1 MFKRLVVATIL
12 IAVLFTNLP
21 GSSAQS
27 PEPEVLLHLSWG
39 GEGNVLNHGSDMRLT
54 SEGHILIVNGHYNR
68 ITRIIPG
75 EEIFQNFGGVGFGE
89 GQIINASGITTGPDG
104 RIYVT
109 GFGIQIFTGEGQYL
123 QTIMSYDEETGN
135 ADQISD
141 VAIDASGNLHA
152 IAIYGDKFSIKSFS
166 PDGTLINQWNQ
177 WITPIGNDPLVNP
190 IKIETTPDNNLIIAE
205 QGDYFGHNGRIV
217 ICDTQGNFINAV
229 DQLDETNYYEA
240 PVDVAIN
247 PVNGNIFVVDVQNP
261 QIYEFT
267 PDLET
272 LVKHWGTYGDA
283 PGLLFAPLSIEFDSL
298 GNLLVLSGEHN
309 IQVFT
314 PEGEYLRSYGIRAD
328 SPGQFKSPF
337 DILVSTSGNVYVADS
352 NNNRVQAFDQNGTF
366 LFEWNFES
374 GFARG
379 ISEDSNGIIYV
390 TQSDKICKYDLTGL
404 LECWSVPDENPDQPT
419 YLWDVVLQTVPV
431 DSGVEELVFTIKYEK
446 RIQIFKKDGTLVKTF
461 GIEDYLSGLAVDS
474 SGVIFAVNWQE
485 DKVYKYSP
493 DGLLLAETTLMGY
506 YSNTIGFGP
515 DGYLYLVDPRNN
527 CMLRMNPADLSI
539 DKTWVGEYGDINTYF
554 QGAYGFDFSEDGL
567 LYLIDGGNARVLVF
581 ELIDNQPIQSSRS
594 SILQSYAVT
603 SVENLVQNGGFE
615 NELGSANWTFGG
627 SLPFQRSSEA
637 FSGSYA
643 LQLGELSHAGQDYAQ
658 AYTTIS
664 IPEDFL
670 FPELSFYYQV
680 QSNDSIDNADLFVEV
695 KDGVGLNHLTKIV
708 NSGSEMEDGHGV
720 WKEATL
726 SLNAFR
732 GQTIRINFLARN
744 RTNTSTGI
752 LALIDDVQIISK
764 GQSIYIPLISR

>member
-1 MFKRLVVATIL
+1 MFKRFVVAIIL
-12 IAVLFTNLP
+12 IAVLFMDMP
-21 GSSAQS
+21 GGFAQS
-27 PEPEVLLHLSWG
+27 PEPEISLHHSWG

-54 SEGHILIVNGHYNR
+54 SEGHILVVNRHYNR

-75 EEIFQNFGGVGFGE
+75 DETFQNFGGFGFGE
-89 GQIINASGITTGPDG
+89 GQLVNASGITTGPNG
-104 RIYVT
+104 TIFVT
-109 GFGIQIFTGEGQYL
+109 GFGIQIFTGDGQYL

-135 ADQISD
+135 ADHISD
-141 VAIDASGNLHA
+141 VAIDATGNLHA
-152 IAIYGDKFSIKSFS
+152 IAIYGDKFTIKSFT
-166 PDGTLINQWNQ
+166 PDGTLYNQ
-177 WITPIGNDPLVNP
+177 WITPIGSDIPLVHP

-205 QGDYFGHNGRIV
+205 FGDNFGRNGRV
-217 ICDTQGNFINAV
+217 VVCDTQGHFVKAVGQIN
-229 DQLDETNYYEA
+229 ETDYLEIPA
-240 PVDVAIN
+240 DVATN
-247 PVNGNIFVVDVQNP
+247 PVNGNIFVVDVQKP
-261 QIYEFT
+261 RIYEFS

-272 LVKHWGTYGDA
+272 LINQWGTYGDA
-283 PGLLFAPLSIEFDSL
+283 PGLLFGPVSIEFDNL
-298 GNLLVLSGEHN
+298 GNLLVLSSAHN

-314 PEGEYLRSYGIRAD
+314 PEGDYLRSYGIRAD
-328 SPGQFKSPF
+328 APGQFKTPF
-337 DILVSTSGNVYVADS
+337 DILMSNSGNVYVADS
-352 NNNRVQAFDQNGTF
+352 NNNRIQAFNQNGTF
-366 LFEWNFES
+366 LFEWILDS
-374 GFARG
+374 GFARA
-379 ISEDSNGIIYV
+379 ISEDSNGIVYV
-390 TQSDKICKYDLTGL
+390 TLTDKICKYDLTGL
-404 LECWSVPDENPDQPT
+404 LECWGVAGEEPGQFNN
-419 YLWDVVLQTVPV
+419 LVDVVVQTVPV
-431 DSGVEELVFTIKYEK
+431 DSGEEELVFTIDWAQ

-461 GIEDYLSGLAVDS
+461 GIGDYYLAGLAVDS
-474 SGVIFAVNWQE
+474 SGVIFGLDWQE

-493 DGLLLAETTLMGY
+493 DGTLLAETILDGY
-506 YSNTIGFGP
+506 YASAIGFGA

-527 CMLRMNPADLSI
+527 CILHMNPADLSI
-539 DKTWVGEYGDINTYF
+539 DKSWMGEYGDINTYF
-554 QGAYGFDFSEDGL
+554 HGSSGFDFSEDGL
-567 LYLIDGGNARVLVF
+567 LYLIDGGDARVLVF
-581 ELIDNQPIQSSRS
+581 ELVDNELIQSSRS
-594 SILQSYAVT
+594 NILKSNTVT
-603 SVENLVQNGGFE
+603 SVEDLVQNGGFE

-627 SLPFQRSSEA
+627 SLPSQRSSEA
-637 FSGSYA
+637 YSGNYA
-643 LQLGELSHAGQDYAQ
+643 LQLGELSHEGQDYAQ

-680 QSNDSIDNADLFVEV
+680 QSNDLIDNADLFVEV